1 MVYGYLRVSS
11 DKQDVNSQKQGV
23 EAFAK
28 AKGWEIEKYIS
39 DEGISGGTD
48 PDRRKLGPMLKKLQ
62 KGDIVICGEIS
73 RLGRDLY
80 MVMDVLHFC
89 MTKGVVIYTVKDGF
103 VLGEDI
109 QSKVLAFAFGLSA
122 EIERQMLRQRTQEGL
137 RLRRRM
143 GILLGRPPRKKMSYD
158 YAPLAK
164 HKELIIDHYKNG
176 VSGREIARLVKVD
189 RNTLH
194 RALVRWGVWVP
205 RLKNDRGPKTI
216 EEAKSNIERREHA
229 RRTKT
234 RMEHGIKQSDSG
246 IDAGQLK
253 IYILADMTIPEISE
267 KFPGNTYDE
276 VYAAID
282 CNDDLNILY
291 RSHAQ
296 KKLLKKRV

>member
-48 PDRRKLGPMLKKLQ
+48 PDKRKLGPMLKRLQ

-89 MTKGVVIYTVKDGF
+89 MSKGVVIYTVKDGF

-137 RLRRRM
+137 RLRKRM

-164 HKELIIDHYKNG
+164 YKELIIDHYRNG

-189 RNTLH
+189 RNTLY
-194 RALVRWGVWVP
+194 RAIVRWGVWEP
-205 RLKNDRGPKTI
+205 RSKNNRGPKTI
-216 EEAKSNIERREHA
+216 EEAKSTLERREYA
-229 RRTKT
+229 RRAKD
-234 RMEHGIKQSDSG
+234 RMERGIKQRDSG
-246 IDAGQLK
+246 IDADKLK
-253 IYILADMTIPEISE
+253 IFILADMTIPEISE
-267 KFPGNTYDE
+267 KFPDNTYDE

-282 CNDDLNILY
+282 SNDDLNVLY

>member
-1 MVYGYLRVSS
+1 MSS

-48 PDRRKLGPMLKKLQ
+48 PDKRKLGPMLKKLQ

-89 MTKGVVIYTVKDGF
+89 MSKGVVIYTVKDGF

-137 RLRRRM
+137 RLRKRM

-194 RALVRWGVWVP
+194 RALVRWGVWEP

-229 RRTKT
+229 RRTKN
-234 RMEHGIKQSDSG
+234 RMVHDIKQCDSG
-246 IDAGQLK
+246 IDADKLK
-253 IYILADMTIPEISE
+253 IYILDDMTIPEISD
-267 KFPGNTYDE
+267 KFPCNTYDE

-282 CNDDLNILY
+282 GNDDLNILY

>member
-48 PDRRKLGPMLKKLQ
+48 PDKRKLGPMLKRLQ

-89 MTKGVVIYTVKDGF
+89 MSKGVVIYTVKDGF

-164 HKELIIDHYKNG
+164 YKELIIDHYRNG

-189 RNTLH
+189 RNTLY
-194 RALVRWGVWVP
+194 RAIVRWGVWEP
-205 RLKNDRGPKTI
+205 RSKNNRGPKTI
-216 EEAKSNIERREHA
+216 EEAKSTLERREYA
-229 RRTKT
+229 RRTKD
-234 RMEHGIKQSDSG
+234 RMERGIKQRDSG
-246 IDAGQLK
+246 IDADKLK
-253 IYILADMTIPEISE
+253 IFILADMTIPEISE
-267 KFPGNTYDE
+267 KFPDNTYDE

-282 CNDDLNILY
+282 SNDDLNVLY

>member
-1 MVYGYLRVSS
+1 MIYGYLRVSS

-48 PDRRKLGPMLKKLQ
+48 PDKRKLGPMLKKLQ

-89 MTKGVVIYTVKDGF
+89 MSKGVVIYTVKDGF

-137 RLRRRM
+137 RLRKRM

-164 HKELIIDHYKNG
+164 YKELIIDHYRNG

-189 RNTLH
+189 RNTLY
-194 RALVRWGVWVP
+194 RAIVRWGVWEP
-205 RLKNDRGPKTI
+205 RSKNNRGPKTI
-216 EEAKSNIERREHA
+216 EEAKSTLERREYA
-229 RRTKT
+229 RRTKD
-234 RMEHGIKQSDSG
+234 RMERGIKQRDSG
-246 IDAGQLK
+246 IDADKLK
-253 IYILADMTIPEISE
+253 IFILADMTIPEISE
-267 KFPGNTYDE
+267 KFPDNTYDE

-282 CNDDLNILY
+282 SNDDLNVLY

>member
-48 PDRRKLGPMLKKLQ
+48 PDKRKLGPMLKRLQ

-89 MTKGVVIYTVKDGF
+89 MSKGVVIYTVKDGF

-137 RLRRRM
+137 RLRKRM

-164 HKELIIDHYKNG
+164 YKELIIDHYRNG

-189 RNTLH
+189 RNTLY
-194 RALVRWGVWVP
+194 RAIVRWGVWEP
-205 RLKNDRGPKTI
+205 RSKNNRGPKTI
-216 EEAKSNIERREHA
+216 EEAKSTLERREYA
-229 RRTKT
+229 RRTKD
-234 RMEHGIKQSDSG
+234 RMERGIKQRDSG
-246 IDAGQLK
+246 IDADKLK
-253 IYILADMTIPEISE
+253 IFILADMTIPEISE
-267 KFPGNTYDE
+267 KFPDNTYDE

-282 CNDDLNILY
+282 SNDDLNVLY

>member
-1 MVYGYLRVSS
+1 
-11 DKQDVNSQKQGV
+11 
-23 EAFAK
+23 
-28 AKGWEIEKYIS
+28 
-39 DEGISGGTD
+39 
-48 PDRRKLGPMLKKLQ
+48 
-62 KGDIVICGEIS
+62 
-73 RLGRDLY
+73 
-80 MVMDVLHFC
+80 MDVLHFC
-89 MTKGVVIYTVKDGF
+89 MSKGVVIYTVKDGF

-137 RLRRRM
+137 RLRKRM

-216 EEAKSNIERREHA
+216 EEAKSNLERREHA
-229 RRTKT
+229 RRTKN
-234 RMEHGIKQSDSG
+234 RMEHSIKQCDSG

-267 KFPGNTYDE
+267 KFPDNTYDE

>member
-48 PDRRKLGPMLKKLQ
+48 PDKRKLGPMLKKLQ

-89 MTKGVVIYTVKDGF
+89 MSKGVIIYTVKDGF

-164 HKELIIDHYKNG
+164 YKELIIDHYKNG

-189 RNTLH
+189 RNTLY
-194 RALVRWGVWVP
+194 RAIVRWGVWEP
-205 RLKNDRGPKTI
+205 RSKNNRGPKTI
-216 EEAKSNIERREHA
+216 EEAKSTLERREYA
-229 RRTKT
+229 RRTKD
-234 RMEHGIKQSDSG
+234 RMERGIKQCDSG
-246 IDAGQLK
+246 IDADKLK
-253 IYILADMTIPEISE
+253 IYILADMTIPEISD

-282 CNDDLNILY
+282 SNDDLNVLY

>member
-48 PDRRKLGPMLKKLQ
+48 PDKRKLGPMLKRLQ

-89 MTKGVVIYTVKDGF
+89 MSKGVVIYTVKDGF

-137 RLRRRM
+137 RLRKRM

-164 HKELIIDHYKNG
+164 YKELIIDHYRNG

-189 RNTLH
+189 RNTLY
-194 RALVRWGVWVP
+194 RAIVRWGVWEP
-205 RLKNDRGPKTI
+205 RSKNNRGPKTI
-216 EEAKSNIERREHA
+216 EEAKSTLERREYA
-229 RRTKT
+229 RRTKD
-234 RMEHGIKQSDSG
+234 RMERGIKQRDSG
-246 IDAGQLK
+246 IDADKLK

-267 KFPGNTYDE
+267 KFPDNTYDE

-282 CNDDLNILY
+282 SNDDLNVLY

>member
-48 PDRRKLGPMLKKLQ
+48 PDKRKLGPMLKRLQ

-89 MTKGVVIYTVKDGF
+89 MSKGVVIYTVKDGF

-137 RLRRRM
+137 RLRKRM

-164 HKELIIDHYKNG
+164 YKELIIDHYRNG

-189 RNTLH
+189 RNTLY
-194 RALVRWGVWVP
+194 RAIVRWGVWEP
-205 RLKNDRGPKTI
+205 RSKNNRGPKTI
-216 EEAKSNIERREHA
+216 EEAKSTLERREYA
-229 RRTKT
+229 RRTKD
-234 RMEHGIKQSDSG
+234 RMERGIKQRDSG
-246 IDAGQLK
+246 IDADKLK
-253 IYILADMTIPEISE
+253 IYILADMTIPEISD
-267 KFPGNTYDE
+267 KFPDNTYDE

-282 CNDDLNILY
+282 SNDDLNVLY

>member
-48 PDRRKLGPMLKKLQ
+48 PDKRKLGPMLKKLQ

-89 MTKGVVIYTVKDGF
+89 MSKGVVIYTVKDGF

-137 RLRRRM
+137 RLRKRM

-164 HKELIIDHYKNG
+164 YKELIIDHYRNG

-189 RNTLH
+189 RNTLY
-194 RALVRWGVWVP
+194 RAIVRWGVWEP
-205 RLKNDRGPKTI
+205 RSKNNRGPKTI
-216 EEAKSNIERREHA
+216 EEAKSTLERREYA
-229 RRTKT
+229 RRTKD
-234 RMEHGIKQSDSG
+234 RMERGIKQRDSG
-246 IDAGQLK
+246 IDADKLK

-282 CNDDLNILY
+282 SNDDLNVLY

>member
-1 MVYGYLRVSS
+1 MSS

-23 EAFAK
+23 DAFAK

-48 PDRRKLGPMLKKLQ
+48 PDKRKLGPMLKKLQ

-89 MTKGVVIYTVKDGF
+89 MSKGVVIYTVKDGF

-137 RLRRRM
+137 RLRKRM

-164 HKELIIDHYKNG
+164 HKELIIDHYNNG

-216 EEAKSNIERREHA
+216 EEAKSNLERREHA

-234 RMEHGIKQSDSG
+234 RMEHSIKQCDSG

-267 KFPGNTYDE
+267 KFPDNTYDE

-282 CNDDLNILY
+282 SNDDLNVLY

>member
-1 MVYGYLRVSS
+1 MIYGYLRVSS

-48 PDRRKLGPMLKKLQ
+48 PDKRKLGPMLKRLQ

-89 MTKGVVIYTVKDGF
+89 MSKGVVIYTVKDGF

-137 RLRRRM
+137 RLRKRM

-164 HKELIIDHYKNG
+164 YKELIIDHYRNG

-189 RNTLH
+189 RNTLY
-194 RALVRWGVWVP
+194 RAIVRWGVWEP
-205 RLKNDRGPKTI
+205 RSKNNRGPKTI
-216 EEAKSNIERREHA
+216 EEAKSTLERREYA
-229 RRTKT
+229 RRTKDRT
-234 RMEHGIKQSDSG
+234 ERGIKQCDSG
-246 IDAGQLK
+246 IDADKLK

-267 KFPGNTYDE
+267 KFPDNTYDE

-282 CNDDLNILY
+282 SNDDLNVLY

>member
-1 MVYGYLRVSS
+1 MSS

-48 PDRRKLGPMLKKLQ
+48 PDKRKLGPMLKKLQ

-89 MTKGVVIYTVKDGF
+89 MSKGVVIYTVKDGF

-137 RLRRRM
+137 RLRKRM

-164 HKELIIDHYKNG
+164 YKELIIDHYRNG

-189 RNTLH
+189 RNTLY
-194 RALVRWGVWVP
+194 RAIVRWGVWEP
-205 RLKNDRGPKTI
+205 RSKNNRGPKTI
-216 EEAKSNIERREHA
+216 EEAKSTLERREYA
-229 RRTKT
+229 RRTKD
-234 RMEHGIKQSDSG
+234 RMERGVKQRDSG
-246 IDAGQLK
+246 IDADKLK
-253 IYILADMTIPEISE
+253 IFILADMTIPEISE
-267 KFPGNTYDE
+267 KFPDNTYDE

-282 CNDDLNILY
+282 GNDDLNVLY

>member
-23 EAFAK
+23 ESFAK

-48 PDRRKLGPMLKKLQ
+48 PDKRKLGPMLKKLQ

-89 MTKGVVIYTVKDGF
+89 MSKGVVIYTVKDGF

-137 RLRRRM
+137 RLRKRM

-234 RMEHGIKQSDSG
+234 RMEHSIKQCDSG

-267 KFPGNTYDE
+267 KFPDRTTLTMR
-276 VYAAID
+276 
-282 CNDDLNILY
+282 CM
-291 RSHAQ
+291 RQ
-296 KKLLKKRV
+296 

>member
-48 PDRRKLGPMLKKLQ
+48 PDKRKLGPMLKKLQ

-89 MTKGVVIYTVKDGF
+89 MSKGVVIYTVKDGF

-137 RLRRRM
+137 RLRKRM

-164 HKELIIDHYKNG
+164 YKELIIDHYRNG

-189 RNTLH
+189 RNTLY
-194 RALVRWGVWVP
+194 RAIVRWGVWEP
-205 RLKNDRGPKTI
+205 RSKNNRGPKTI
-216 EEAKSNIERREHA
+216 EEAKSALERREYA
-229 RRTKT
+229 RRTKD
-234 RMEHGIKQSDSG
+234 RMERGIKQRDSG
-246 IDAGQLK
+246 IDADKLK
-253 IYILADMTIPEISE
+253 IFILADMTIPEISE
-267 KFPGNTYDE
+267 KIPDYTYDE

-282 CNDDLNILY
+282 SNDDLNVLY

>member
-1 MVYGYLRVSS
+1 MIYGYLRVSS

-48 PDRRKLGPMLKKLQ
+48 PDKRKLGPMLKKLQ

-89 MTKGVVIYTVKDGF
+89 MSKGVVIYTVTDGF

-137 RLRRRM
+137 RLRKRM

-164 HKELIIDHYKNG
+164 YKELIIDHYRNG
-176 VSGREIARLVKVD
+176 VSGREIARLVKAD
-189 RNTLH
+189 RNTLY
-194 RALVRWGVWVP
+194 RAIVRWGVWEP
-205 RLKNDRGPKTI
+205 RSKNNRGPKTI
-216 EEAKSNIERREHA
+216 EEAKSTLERREYA
-229 RRTKT
+229 RRAKD
-234 RMEHGIKQSDSG
+234 RMERGIKQRDSG
-246 IDAGQLK
+246 IDADKLK
-253 IYILADMTIPEISE
+253 IFILADMTIPEISE
-267 KFPGNTYDE
+267 KFPDNTYDE

-282 CNDDLNILY
+282 SNDDLNVLY

>member
-1 MVYGYLRVSS
+1 
-11 DKQDVNSQKQGV
+11 
-23 EAFAK
+23 
-28 AKGWEIEKYIS
+28 
-39 DEGISGGTD
+39 
-48 PDRRKLGPMLKKLQ
+48 MLKKLQ

-216 EEAKSNIERREHA
+216 EEAKSNLERREHA
-229 RRTKT
+229 RRTKA
-234 RMEHGIKQSDSG
+234 RMEHSIKQCDSG

>member
-1 MVYGYLRVSS
+1 MSS

-48 PDRRKLGPMLKKLQ
+48 PDKRKLGPMLKKLQ

-89 MTKGVVIYTVKDGF
+89 MSKGVVIYTVKDGF

-137 RLRRRM
+137 RLRKRM

-205 RLKNDRGPKTI
+205 SLKNDRGPKTI
-216 EEAKSNIERREHA
+216 EEAKSNLERREHA
-229 RRTKT
+229 RRTKN
-234 RMEHGIKQSDSG
+234 RMEHSIKQCDSG

-276 VYAAID
+276 VYAAIG

-296 KKLLKKRV
+296 KKLLKKKV

>member
-1 MVYGYLRVSS
+1 MSS

-48 PDRRKLGPMLKKLQ
+48 PDKRKLGPMLKRLQ

-89 MTKGVVIYTVKDGF
+89 MSKGVVIYTVKDGF

-137 RLRRRM
+137 RLRKRM

-164 HKELIIDHYKNG
+164 YKELIIDHYRNG

-189 RNTLH
+189 RNTLY
-194 RALVRWGVWVP
+194 RAIVRWGVWEP
-205 RLKNDRGPKTI
+205 RSKNNRGPKTI
-216 EEAKSNIERREHA
+216 EEAKSTLERREYA
-229 RRTKT
+229 RRTKD
-234 RMEHGIKQSDSG
+234 RMERGIKQRDSG
-246 IDAGQLK
+246 IDADKLK

-267 KFPGNTYDE
+267 KFPDNTYDE

-282 CNDDLNILY
+282 SNDDLNVLY

>member
-48 PDRRKLGPMLKKLQ
+48 PDKRKLGPMLKRLQ

-89 MTKGVVIYTVKDGF
+89 MSKGVVIYTVKDGF

-137 RLRRRM
+137 RLRKRM

-164 HKELIIDHYKNG
+164 YKELIIDHYRNG

-189 RNTLH
+189 RNTLY
-194 RALVRWGVWVP
+194 RAIVRWGVWEP
-205 RLKNDRGPKTI
+205 RSKNNRGPKTI
-216 EEAKSNIERREHA
+216 EEAKSTLERREYA
-229 RRTKT
+229 RRTKDRT
-234 RMEHGIKQSDSG
+234 ERGIKQCDSG
-246 IDAGQLK
+246 IDADKLK

-267 KFPGNTYDE
+267 KFPDNTYDE

-282 CNDDLNILY
+282 SNDDLNVLY

>member
-23 EAFAK
+23 DAFAK

-48 PDRRKLGPMLKKLQ
+48 PDKRKLGPMLKKLQ

-89 MTKGVVIYTVKDGF
+89 MSKGVVIYTVKDGF

-137 RLRRRM
+137 RLRKRM

-164 HKELIIDHYKNG
+164 HKELIIDHYNNG

-216 EEAKSNIERREHA
+216 EEAKSNLERREHA

-234 RMEHGIKQSDSG
+234 RMEHSIKQCDSG

-267 KFPGNTYDE
+267 KFPDNTYDE

-282 CNDDLNILY
+282 SNDDLNVLY

>member
-48 PDRRKLGPMLKKLQ
+48 PDKRKLGPMLKRLQ

-89 MTKGVVIYTVKDGF
+89 MSKGVVIYTVKDGF

-137 RLRRRM
+137 RLRKRM
-143 GILLGRPPRKKMSYD
+143 GILLGRPPGKKMSYD

-164 HKELIIDHYKNG
+164 YKELIIDHYRNG

-189 RNTLH
+189 RNTLY
-194 RALVRWGVWVP
+194 RAIVRWGVWEP
-205 RLKNDRGPKTI
+205 MSKNNRGPKTI
-216 EEAKSNIERREHA
+216 EEAKSTLERREYA
-229 RRTKT
+229 RRTKD
-234 RMEHGIKQSDSG
+234 RMKRGIKQRDSG
-246 IDAGQLK
+246 IDADKLK

-282 CNDDLNILY
+282 SNDDLNVLY

>member
-48 PDRRKLGPMLKKLQ
+48 PDKRKLGPMLKRLQ

-89 MTKGVVIYTVKDGF
+89 MSKGVIIYTVKDGF

-164 HKELIIDHYKNG
+164 YKELIIDHYKNG

-189 RNTLH
+189 RNTLY
-194 RALVRWGVWVP
+194 RAIVRWGVWEP
-205 RLKNDRGPKTI
+205 RSKNNRGPKTI
-216 EEAKSNIERREHA
+216 EEAKSTLERREYA
-229 RRTKT
+229 RRTKD
-234 RMEHGIKQSDSG
+234 RMERGIKQRDSG
-246 IDAGQLK
+246 IDADKLK
-253 IYILADMTIPEISE
+253 IFILADMTIPEISE
-267 KFPGNTYDE
+267 KFPDNTYDE

-282 CNDDLNILY
+282 SNDDLNVLY

>member
-1 MVYGYLRVSS
+1 MIYGYLRVSS

-39 DEGISGGTD
+39 DEGISGGTG
-48 PDRRKLGPMLKKLQ
+48 PDKRKLGPMLKRLQ

-89 MTKGVVIYTVKDGF
+89 MSKGVVIYTVKDGF

-137 RLRRRM
+137 RLRKRM

-164 HKELIIDHYKNG
+164 YKELIIDHYRNG

-189 RNTLH
+189 RNTLY
-194 RALVRWGVWVP
+194 RAIVRWGVWEP
-205 RLKNDRGPKTI
+205 RSKNNRGPKTI
-216 EEAKSNIERREHA
+216 EEAKSTLERREYA
-229 RRTKT
+229 RRAKD
-234 RMEHGIKQSDSG
+234 RMERGIKQRDSG
-246 IDAGQLK
+246 IDADKLK
-253 IYILADMTIPEISE
+253 IFILADMTIPEISE
-267 KFPGNTYDE
+267 KFPDNTYDE

-282 CNDDLNILY
+282 SNDDLNVLY